1 MPKSVVRCKHC
12 NRPITLDERGTGGG
26 EWIHKETKSVP
37 QVYFACSM
45 YSRIKLKRIPHPPF
59 AEPKELTDDTI
70 KS

>member
-12 NRPITLDERGTGGG
+12 NRPIICDDPHAYG

-37 QVYFACSM
+37 VTYFACSM
-45 YSRIKLKRIPHPPF
+45 YARTKSKRDSHPPF